1 MSWMSKVAMAVER
14 RPRLVITCVLGVS
27 ILMAFGVTS
36 LSMTTDFS
44 KFIPREQPTIKVKL
58 AFEENF
64 GKLSH
69 EAILIEGDNVA
80 RAAAIRAILEMESSL
95 RSDERLENYLY
106 QVEAYTDY
114 VVPPILKVTG
124 GVLPPDPQLESGIQ
138 MLMARPEI
146 AKAVVG
152 KLITADQSSALVS
165 ISLSGGMS
173 EDERAE
179 VNAVLHEHV
188 DNFDKNLKA
197 SLTGDIT
204 VHEEI
209 YGMMNRDNRIL
220 IPVAILLVAVII
232 LLVFKR
238 ISDVFV
244 ALVIVGLGSMWAVG
258 TMGLLQLD
266 FTMFHVALVPLLL
279 GLGVD
284 YSVHMLNRYYE
295 EIGRGR
301 PVKRAI
307 FTSITTV
314 GVAVSISTLTTMIGF
329 SSFVTSSLVP
339 FRTLGIFAAL
349 GILFTFILS
358 ITLLPAALVLRDRK
372 MARDLKA
379 TITMRE
385 KRVNK
390 LLTFTAA
397 AAERHWKPITAAAVA
412 VAALCAISAVGIP
425 TTMSVELFVPEHVE
439 SVAALNRIN
448 EKFGGQSTIFVLA
461 GGDVTSPEGLREMLM
476 LENSVLH
483 DKENPEN
490 LIRGA
495 WSLADAV
502 SLAGGGQIPADGEIV
517 AEIIQQLEPA
527 AKLLSGGTAVIY
539 FFVNARTDEEG
550 RLATE
555 IIRRNVGEFKGKA
568 LDLTIDGEPAVGG
581 EPVVI
586 TDILSSITPTLFNS
600 TVVTIILCFLVL
612 AILFRSLTT
621 GLIALLPLLLTI
633 NWEFGTLR
641 ILGWPLDVLTMG
653 ISALIIGLGVDYSV
667 HVIHRFREERER
679 HGAQLAVRSTIMNIG
694 TAMLTAATTTIGV
707 FAVLSLSG
715 MPAMGR
721 FGVLTALVISYGIIS
736 ALMILPSILVFRTSR
751 GGKQAGL

>member
-1 MSWMSKVAMAVER
+1 
-14 RPRLVITCVLGVS
+14 
-27 ILMAFGVTS
+27 
-36 LSMTTDFS
+36 
-44 KFIPREQPTIKVKL
+44 
-58 AFEENF
+58 
-64 GKLSH
+64 
-69 EAILIEGDNVA
+69 
-80 RAAAIRAILEMESSL
+80 
-95 RSDERLENYLY
+95 
-106 QVEAYTDY
+106 
-114 VVPPILKVTG
+114 
-124 GVLPPDPQLESGIQ
+124 
-138 MLMARPEI
+138 
-146 AKAVVG
+146 
-152 KLITADQSSALVS
+152 
-165 ISLSGGMS
+165 
-173 EDERAE
+173 
-179 VNAVLHEHV
+179 V

-633 NWEFGTLR
+633 SWEFGTLR

>member
-1 MSWMSKVAMAVER
+1 MSKVAMAVER

-633 NWEFGTLR
+633 SWEFGTLR